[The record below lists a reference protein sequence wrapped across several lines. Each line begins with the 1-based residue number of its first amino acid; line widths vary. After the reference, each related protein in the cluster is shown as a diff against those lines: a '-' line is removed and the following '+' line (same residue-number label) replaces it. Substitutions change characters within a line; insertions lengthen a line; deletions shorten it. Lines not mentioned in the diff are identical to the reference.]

1 MQEVEG
7 PWCDGGHLWIGCQ
20 GDERGASQVDVW
32 GLPGGGTLHT
42 KALGQ
47 EFVQGTLRSP
57 GGKPAMGRE
66 EKPVGRGLLTRTLG
80 GISKGPTL
88 FREHWHW
95 GAQEPF

>member
-1 MQEVEG
+1 
-7 PWCDGGHLWIGCQ
+7 
-20 GDERGASQVDVW
+20 
-32 GLPGGGTLHT
+32 
-42 KALGQ
+42 
-47 EFVQGTLRSP
+47 
-57 GGKPAMGRE
+57 MGRE